1 LSMKRSVLTFV
12 ISIFLVVLLVAAIVP
27 IQRRLDREKSTW
39 EEQEELLYL
48 PSGKVLHIVSLG
60 FDQVVADIIFIKMIG
75 YFATHNTTDH
85 TYTWLYHMADITTDL
100 DPYFKFPYVFA
111 GLLLNLEANQF
122 DNARLIL
129 EKGMAVYPDDWYF
142 PFLLGLNY
150 FFHDGDLIRA
160 AEYFERSN
168 RLEGSPE
175 YLGKLTYTLREY
187 GQTRET
193 TLEFLYYLYHS
204 FTIPEI
210 KAILAQR
217 IMEIEMEIESEGQHD

>member
-1 LSMKRSVLTFV
+1 MKRSLLSIVVVVL
-12 ISIFLVVLLVAAIVP
+12 LVALLVAAIVP
-27 IQRRLDREKSTW
+27 IQRRLDREKVTW
-39 EEQEELLYL
+39 EKQEELLYL
-48 PSGKVLHIVSLG
+48 PSGRVLHIVSLG
-60 FDQVVADIIFIKMIG
+60 FDQVVADIIFIKMIE
-75 YFATHNTTDH
+75 YFATHNATDH

-129 EKGMAVYPDDWYF
+129 EKGMTVYPDDWYF

-150 FFHDGDLIRA
+150 FFHDGDLNEA
-160 AEYFERSN
+160 AKYFERSN

-175 YLGKLTYTLREY
+175 YLAKLTSKLREY

-193 TLEFLYYLYHS
+193 TLEFMYFLYNS

-217 IMEIEMEIESEGQHD
+217 IMELESEGTHD

>member
-1 LSMKRSVLTFV
+1 MLMKRSVFSFV
-12 ISIFLVVLLVAAIVP
+12 ILIVLMTLLVAVIVP
-27 IQRRLDREKSTW
+27 IQRHLDGEKSAW
-39 EEQEELLYL
+39 EEHEELLYL

-75 YFATHNTTDH
+75 YFATHNATDH
-85 TYTWLYHMADITTDL
+85 TYTWLYHMTDITTDL

-111 GLLLNLEANQF
+111 GLMLNLEANQF
-122 DNARLIL
+122 DNARMIL
-129 EKGMAVYPDDWYF
+129 EKGISVYPNDWYL

-150 FFHDGDLIRA
+150 FFHDGDLIKA

-168 RLEGSPE
+168 SLEGSPE
-175 YLGKLTYTLREY
+175 YLEKLTRTLREH

-193 TLEFLYYLYHS
+193 TLEFLYYLYNS

-210 KAILAQR
+210 KAILAER
-217 IMEIEMEIESEGQHD
+217 IMEIESEGHHD